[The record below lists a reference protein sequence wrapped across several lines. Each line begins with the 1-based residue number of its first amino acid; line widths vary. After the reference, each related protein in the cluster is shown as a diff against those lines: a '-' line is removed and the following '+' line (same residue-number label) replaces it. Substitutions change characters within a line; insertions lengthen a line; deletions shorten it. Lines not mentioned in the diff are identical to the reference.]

1 LSSTIESEVKLR
13 MPGPSEA
20 RALVQR
26 IGATPSRPRHFED
39 NVVFDDAAG
48 SLTGSGRTLRL
59 REAEG
64 RAILTLKGA
73 RIEGTG
79 VKSRP
84 EDEVVVAD
92 AAAATR
98 ILEGLGYRKVFRYQ
112 KYREAFR
119 FRDAEIVVDELP
131 IGTFVEIEGPV
142 ATIHAAAE
150 ALGFGPDDYV
160 YESYPALIAA
170 GGRGGD
176 MVFP

>member
-1 LSSTIESEVKLR
+1 MATAIESEVKLR
-13 MPGPSEA
+13 MPGPAEA
-20 RALVQR
+20 RALVVG
-26 IGATPSRPRHFED
+26 IGAAPARPRHFED
-39 NVVFDDAAG
+39 NLLFDDASG

-64 RAILTLKGA
+64 QAILTFKGA

-84 EDEVVVAD
+84 EIEVVVAD
-92 AAAATR
+92 GAAATR
-98 ILEGLGYRKVFRYQ
+98 ILEALGYRRVFRYQ

-119 FRDAEIVVDELP
+119 FRDAEIVVDEMP
-131 IGTFVEIEGPV
+131 IGTFVEIEGP
-142 ATIHAAAE
+142 APTIHAAAE

-160 YESYPALIAA
+160 YESYPALIAS